1 MQHVPVDTRRLQSGG
16 RNEDRAVQPVR
27 SRAQACTPHLRSIRL
42 PRDYDDTMN
51 RIQAHDIGPIVDAR
65 VEFGDLT
72 VLVGPQ
78 ATGKS
83 IFLQLLK
90 LVVDKSMIHQQLQ
103 RFGIDWN
110 DERDGFLEVY
120 FGEGMAK
127 LWTEGDSKLL
137 VDDHEVEFVRYAGR
151 HAARPVEKMSYIPAQ
166 RVLSFRDGI
175 TRPFTDYRSGDPYVL
190 RTFSD
195 RIHQLVQNEFSRST
209 GIFPHRGRLS
219 PALTR
224 PLERHVFGGFRLETE
239 HAKYQR
245 RIVLRRRSGTS
256 LPFLVWSAGQRE
268 FVPLLMGLYPLL
280 PPSAP
285 PGVGTVRWV
294 VAACTRP
301 RVGASLLPGS
311 WRTAGRRSGTPWFEV
326 QRGYAG
332 TRRIRTEAHTP
343 GALFLPGRSRTRH
356 FQPGPGRRQPR
367 RGRLGRIDG
376 RVRQGGRSGSPRS
389 RSKSASRAFMSF
401 ESAVQAAPAAVAGA
415 FRLGKQAL
423 PGQHRSLVTCADSRR
438 LTGSVNLDAALQPSL
453 PNSAPSPAVTDPR
466 HRRRCQTAGDAGI
479 ATWPR

>member
-1 MQHVPVDTRRLQSGG
+1 
-16 RNEDRAVQPVR
+16 
-27 SRAQACTPHLRSIRL
+27 
-42 PRDYDDTMN
+42 
-51 RIQAHDIGPIVDAR
+51 
-65 VEFGDLT
+65 
-72 VLVGPQ
+72 
-78 ATGKS
+78 
-83 IFLQLLK
+83 
-90 LVVDKSMIHQQLQ
+90 
-103 RFGIDWN
+103 
-110 DERDGFLEVY
+110 
-120 FGEGMAK
+120 MAK

-294 VAACTRP
+294 VIEEPEMGLHPEWDCRRTQSRVAVAGERLPSVHLHPLAACTRP

>member
-1 MQHVPVDTRRLQSGG
+1 
-16 RNEDRAVQPVR
+16 
-27 SRAQACTPHLRSIRL
+27 
-42 PRDYDDTMN
+42 MN

-285 PGVGTVRWV
+285 PRVGTVRWV
-294 VAACTRP
+294 VIEEPEMGLHPNGIAAVLNLVLQLLASDY
-301 RVGASLLPGS
+301 RVCISTHSPHVLDLVWALRFFQAHGAQPADVLELLGLKS
-311 WRTAGRRSGTPWFEV
+311 S
-326 QRGYAG
+326 AG
-332 TRRIRTEAHTP
+332 TRELAESVLKRTLRVHYFSQAGHVRDISNLDPAADSLDEAGWGGLTA
-343 GALFLPGRSRTRH
+343 GS
-356 FQPGPGRRQPR
+356 
-367 RGRLGRIDG
+367 G
-376 RVRQGGRSGSPRS
+376 RVGDLVAHVAARSQPVERS
-389 RSKSASRAFMSF
+389 
-401 ESAVQAAPAAVAGA
+401 
-415 FRLGKQAL
+415 
-423 PGQHRSLVTCADSRR
+423 
-438 LTGSVNLDAALQPSL
+438 
-453 PNSAPSPAVTDPR
+453 
-466 HRRRCQTAGDAGI
+466 
-479 ATWPR
+479 